1 MFGKILR
8 IIGIILLGVTAVI
21 TLLGGIGTTCVAL
34 NAANYEGMEA
44 IAPYQWLYIFYV
56 LSGIVIGVLGIWV
69 AVALVKGKADAYRNA
84 LIVLLAGL
92 LIGGLHMATSR
103 ALRGSSMPKDFIVYA
118 TGLTLILFLLFRI
131 PGIWQQLNL
140 DGHDEHVT
148 GLGAGAALIVG
159 GIATLTVQLWAG
171 PTHIINGINY
181 ADVWHTPLTI
191 VGWLALLLGSVVLGG
206 IVLRDVERPLLAQP
220 IRILSISKQ
229 S

>member
-44 IAPYQWLYIFYV
+44 IAQYQWLYILYV

-69 AVALVKGKADAYRNA
+69 AVALVRGKPHAYRNA
-84 LIVLLAGL
+84 LIVLVAGL
-92 LIGGLHMATSR
+92 LVGMLHMTTSR

-118 TGLTLILFLLFRI
+118 TGLTLIIFLLFRI
-131 PGIWQQLNL
+131 PGIWRRMNL
-140 DGHDEHVT
+140 DDHDDSAA

-171 PTHIINGINY
+171 PTHLINGVNY

-191 VGWLALLLGSVVLGG
+191 IGWLAVLLGGAVLAWF
-206 IVLRDVERPLLAQP
+206 VLREGERPLLAQP
-220 IRILSISKQ
+220 V
-229 S
+229 

>member
-34 NAANYEGMEA
+34 NAANYDGMQA

-69 AVALVKGKADAYRNA
+69 AVALVRGKPHAYRNA

-118 TGLTLILFLLFRI
+118 TGLTLIVFLLFRI
-131 PGIWQQLNL
+131 PGIWKRMNL
-140 DGHDEHVT
+140 GGHDDSAA

-159 GIATLTVQLWAG
+159 GIATLTVQFWAG
-171 PTHIINGINY
+171 PTHVINGINY
-181 ADVWHTPLTI
+181 ADVWHTQLALL
-191 VGWLALLLGSVVLGG
+191 GWLAVLLGGAVLGRF
-206 IVLRDVERPLLAQP
+206 VLREGERPLLEPVESNPAVFY
-220 IRILSISKQ
+220 
-229 S
+229 

>member
-44 IAPYQWLYIFYV
+44 IAQYQWLYIFYV

-69 AVALVKGKADAYRNA
+69 AVALVKGKPHAYRNT

-118 TGLTLILFLLFRI
+118 TGLTLIVFLLFRI
-131 PGIWQQLNL
+131 PGIWKRINL
-140 DGHDEHVT
+140 DGHDDHVT

-159 GIATLTVQLWAG
+159 GIATLTVQFWAG
-171 PTHIINGINY
+171 STHIINGINY

-191 VGWLALLLGSVVLGG
+191 IGWLAVLLGSAVLGG
-206 IVLRDVERPLLAQP
+206 FVLRGVERPSVVQP
-220 IRILSISKQ
+220 FRV
-229 S
+229 

>member
-8 IIGIILLGVTAVI
+8 IIGIILLGITAVI

-44 IAPYQWLYIFYV
+44 IAQYQWLYIFYV

-69 AVALVKGKADAYRNA
+69 AVALVRGKPHAYRNT

-118 TGLTLILFLLFRI
+118 TGLTLIVFLLFRI
-131 PGIWQQLNL
+131 PGIWQRINL
-140 DGHDEHVT
+140 DGHDDHVT

-181 ADVWHTPLTI
+181 ADVWHIPLTI
-191 VGWLALLLGSVVLGG
+191 IGWLAVLLGSAVLGG
-206 IVLRDVERPLLAQP
+206 FVLRNVERPLAEPVETNPAALY
-220 IRILSISKQ
+220 
-229 S
+229 

>member
-44 IAPYQWLYIFYV
+44 IAQYQWLYIFYV
-56 LSGIVIGVLGIWV
+56 LSGIVIGALGIWV
-69 AVALVKGKADAYRNA
+69 AVSLVRGKANAYRNT
-84 LIVLLAGL
+84 LIVLVAGL
-92 LIGGLHMATSR
+92 LIGGLHMTTSR

-118 TGLTLILFLLFRI
+118 TGLTLIVFLLFRI
-131 PGIWQQLNL
+131 PGIWQRI
-140 DGHDEHVT
+140 DMGGHNDSAA
-148 GLGAGAALIVG
+148 GLGAGAAFIVG

-171 PTHIINGINY
+171 PTHIINGVNY

-191 VGWLALLLGSVVLGG
+191 IGWLAVLLGVAVLGWF
-206 IVLRDVERPLLAQP
+206 VLKEVERPLLAQP
-220 IRILSISKQ
+220 V
-229 S
+229 

>member
-8 IIGIILLGVTAVI
+8 IIGIILLGVTAVF

-44 IAPYQWLYIFYV
+44 IAQYQWLYIFYV

-69 AVALVKGKADAYRNA
+69 VVALVEGKANAYRHA

-103 ALRGSSMPKDFIVYA
+103 SLRGSSMPKDFIVYA
-118 TGLTLILFLLFRI
+118 TGLTLVVFLLFRI
-131 PGIWQQLNL
+131 PGIWKRLNL
-140 DGHDEHVT
+140 DGHDDPVT

-191 VGWLALLLGSVVLGG
+191 LGGLAVLLGSAVLGWF
-206 IVLRDVERPLLAQP
+206 VLRGVERPLLKPVETNPAVFY
-220 IRILSISKQ
+220 
-229 S
+229 